1 MTTVIQWVLDT
12 RKLWQDASTTAELEH
27 VAARAM
33 NLLLD
38 TERAAVLRY
47 YHVRDAK
54 LALGSALLKRLVIAQ
69 HVPGL
74 SWDAATAVRD
84 AHTKPVFYHP
94 AGSPQ
99 QQQQPVLFNVS
110 HQAGLVVVLAA
121 RGAPEG
127 TQLGVDVVCPGE
139 RRARD
144 LETIRA
150 DGWARYVDMHDSVL
164 SPVEARR
171 LRDLHDQGAAAAA
184 EEDDDDVVADRKL
197 GYFYALW
204 CLREAYVKMT
214 GEALLASWLG
224 DLEMRGFAPPGQA
237 SEDGGEL
244 QVFFGPAGGT
254 RVTGVD
260 LRIEWFL
267 GKQYM
272 ISTAIRNPDPGA
284 PLQLGSFQLLKLDTV
299 LRQAEELKATR

>member
-1 MTTVIQWVLDT
+1 MATVIQWVLDT
-12 RKLWQDASTTAELEH
+12 RKLWPEATTTAELEH

-38 TERAAVLRY
+38 TERDAVLRY

-69 HVPGL
+69 HVPGVA
-74 SWDAATAVRD
+74 WNAATAVRD
-84 AHTKPVFYHP
+84 PHTKPVFYHP
-94 AGSPQ
+94 AGSAR
-99 QQQQPVLFNVS
+99 QPLLFNVS
-110 HQAGLVVVLAA
+110 HQAGLVAVLAA
-121 RGAPEG
+121 RGAPDG

-144 LETIRA
+144 LEALQT
-150 DGWARYVDMHDSVL
+150 DGWAKYVEMHDSVL

-171 LRDLHDQGAAAAA
+171 LRDVSAGGSSFEHG
-184 EEDDDDVVADRKL
+184 ADRRL
-197 GYFYALW
+197 AYFYALW

-224 DLEMRGFAPPGQA
+224 ELEMRGWAPPEDA
-237 SEDGGEL
+237 SEQGGLE
-244 QVFFGPAGGT
+244 VFFGPAGGK
-254 RVTGVD
+254 RVEDVD
-260 LRIEWFL
+260 LRIRWFL
-267 GKQYM
+267 GREYM
-272 ISTAIRNPDPGA
+272 ISTSVRNPDPDA
-284 PLQLGSFQLLKLDTV
+284 PLQLGTFEMLDLDRV